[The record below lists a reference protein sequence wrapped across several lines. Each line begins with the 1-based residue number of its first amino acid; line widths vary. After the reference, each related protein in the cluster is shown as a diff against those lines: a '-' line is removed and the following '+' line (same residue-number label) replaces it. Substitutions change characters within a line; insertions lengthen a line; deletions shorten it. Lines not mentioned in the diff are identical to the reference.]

1 MFNEV
6 SSMFTFHAKPLSE
19 SQQIF
24 VEVICERL
32 TREILVKSYREAQL
46 FYTRTIGD
54 SDTSAYN
61 IAERTT
67 YSFGLS
73 PLFRNAKM
81 IWRSWNVDLTNT
93 NKTPQTLLHEL
104 LTASGS
110 ANFYSFKWILI
121 ESISK
126 NIKSLSQNLPEG
138 FSTIHIDPNTRYA
151 DFDSDNVG
159 RTHAMADESAR
170 CIINEI
176 VQRLDHFQTHSASIP
191 SGQAKEIRSRFGSGN
206 L

>member
-1 MFNEV
+1 
-6 SSMFTFHAKPLSE
+6 MFTFHAKPLSP

-54 SDTSAYN
+54 NDTSAYN
-61 IAERTT
+61 IANRTT
-67 YSFGLS
+67 FSFGLS

-81 IWRSWNVDLTNT
+81 IWRSWNVDLTN
-93 NKTPQTLLHEL
+93 LC
-104 LTASGS
+104 
-110 ANFYSFKWILI
+110 
-121 ESISK
+121 
-126 NIKSLSQNLPEG
+126 
-138 FSTIHIDPNTRYA
+138 
-151 DFDSDNVG
+151 SDNVG
-159 RTHAMADESAR
+159 QTHAMADESAR
-170 CIINEI
+170 CIINAI